1 MIRKIILII
10 ILLTIIFLL
19 SNCTIHAQVTKD
31 VLDRV
36 LFISYGNHA
45 GSAFTIEIN
54 EQQYIITARH
64 NVENI
69 REEDNIFIYH
79 DFCWKDLKVK
89 TISFDDP
96 KFDVIVLVPDFQI
109 TPKTD
114 IKFTM
119 DNLIIG
125 QDIYFLGFPFGLKTE
140 LGELNSNFPI
150 PFVKKGICS
159 AIDFT
164 DKEFKKIW
172 IDGLSNP
179 GFSGGPIIFKDCS
192 SGNFKI
198 AGLLQGHLTEKVDIY
213 SSNNINTNDFV
224 KINSGIILGI
234 SIGSIIDKINRTI
247 KQKENVIK

>member
-1 MIRKIILII
+1 MIIKRILII

-19 SNCTIHAQVTKD
+19 SNCSIYAQVSKG
-31 VLDRV
+31 VLNRI
-36 LFISYGNHA
+36 LFIRYGNHT

-64 NVENI
+64 IVENI
-69 REEDNIFIYH
+69 REEDNIFIYY
-79 DFCWKDLKVK
+79 DLGWNDLKVK

-119 DNLIIG
+119 DGLCIG

-140 LGELNSNFPI
+140 VGELNSNFPL
-150 PFVKKGICS
+150 PFVKKGTCS
-159 AIDFT
+159 AIDST

-172 IDGLSNP
+172 IDGFSNP
-179 GFSGGPIIFKDCS
+179 GFSGGPIVFKDYS

-198 AGLLQGHLTEKVDIY
+198 AGLLKGHLSEKVDIY
-213 SSNNINTNDFV
+213 SNNNIDTNDFV
-224 KINSGIILGI
+224 EINSGIILGI
-234 SIGSIIDKINRTI
+234 SINSIIDRINRTI
-247 KQKENVIK
+247 KQ

>member
-1 MIRKIILII
+1 
-10 ILLTIIFLL
+10 
-19 SNCTIHAQVTKD
+19 
-31 VLDRV
+31 VLNRV
-36 LFISYGNHA
+36 LFIRYGNRV

-69 REEDNIFIYH
+69 CEEDNISIYH
-79 DFCWKDLKVK
+79 DFRWKDLKVK
-89 TISFDDP
+89 SISFDDP

-114 IKFTM
+114 VKFTM
-119 DNLIIG
+119 DNLYIG

-164 DKEFKKIW
+164 NKEFIKIW
-172 IDGLSNP
+172 IDGFSNP
-179 GFSGGPIIFKDCS
+179 GFSGGPIIFKDYS

-198 AGLLQGHLTEKVDIY
+198 AGLLKGHLIEKVDIY
-213 SSNNINTNDFV
+213 SSNNTNTNDFV

-234 SIGSIIDKINRTI
+234 SIGNIIDKINRII
-247 KQKENVIK
+247 KQKENVTK